1 MEIQIPLILF
11 TTFLAWSA
19 GILMSLGI
27 LSLKHDIAKAQIP
40 GLAAGLVTLI
50 IGGIAVLFHLAQPLH
65 IFNGFGHLSS
75 GITQE
80 LIAIVVLVVAI
91 VAYFATV
98 RRSDNGNPPAAM
110 AIAIVAL
117 ALVLDIVMAHSY
129 MMASRPFW
137 NSVLQV
143 LTIIGGSCVMG
154 PATMAIIC
162 ALTKTEGAEKLT
174 GLLALAG
181 AAINAVATLAY
192 LAYAGVAEG
201 SYLSLGY
208 YFDPTSPTQHVYSAS
223 DYSLLSGSTVP
234 LLAVVVIA
242 VAIAVVAAYLGRK
255 SGNWKLWGI
264 VALVTGFVACFA
276 LRVLFYQLGYSAFP
290 FYVPTMAL

>member
-50 IGGIAVLFHLAQPLH
+50 IGGIAVLFHLSQPLH

-192 LAYAGVAEG
+192 L
-201 SYLSLGY
+201 
-208 YFDPTSPTQHVYSAS
+208 
-223 DYSLLSGSTVP
+223 
-234 LLAVVVIA
+234 
-242 VAIAVVAAYLGRK
+242 
-255 SGNWKLWGI
+255 
-264 VALVTGFVACFA
+264 
-276 LRVLFYQLGYSAFP
+276 
-290 FYVPTMAL
+290 